1 MPQKQPVPP
10 AHSWY
15 WEGNVQAQLIEHLKE
30 RGMTIARVANTSTRE
45 PGIDIEAL
53 TRDGVPLWMTVKGV
67 PEDKGGTRPPTQAR
81 QWFSQAMFDVIL
93 YRQRSRTAIL
103 AVGLPDD
110 FKTYQALA
118 KSVRWFMTVAGAT
131 FYWVSE
137 LAGVREET
145 YMCR

>member
-1 MPQKQPVPP
+1 
-10 AHSWY
+10 
-15 WEGNVQAQLIEHLKE
+15 
-30 RGMTIARVANTSTRE
+30 MTIARVANTSTRE